1 MKKIYIVK
9 GIDIGEEGSLIT
21 PQIPG
26 QIVKVERIAEKGE
39 EDLFSTPDEN
49 SRLFQYIYQEGLKL
63 MRPLTRGIGLV
74 NFIVM
79 LILNSVLSFFFKINE
94 PLIRGWRLNIIRRV
108 ALNEPVQVPSWRP
121 DHLIVYF
128 LKGWVLI
135 ISRTIYFLPAMII
148 VYLSGF
154 QLFDVLKELFFF
166 IRDKFLNADNMG
178 YVEFLL
184 QKILPQFGIE
194 VLIHLVVLLLY
205 VVFVW
210 PIYRII
216 TIKYALKKCSGA
228 GFFSV
233 KQIYSAIQIFRK
245 NAAPIYGVYAFVLSI
260 DVITILVINGLTA
273 ATLGAFSLV
282 APAVSLLMRFWIK
295 GYAYGILGRTLIQK
309 SAL

>member
-1 MKKIYIVK
+1 MGEIYILK
-9 GIDIGEEGSLIT
+9 GTDNGDKGDLIAS
-21 PQIPG
+21 IPG
-26 QIVKVERIAEKGE
+26 QVIKVERIDEKKQ
-39 EDLFSTPDEN
+39 EDLFATPEEN
-49 SRLFQYIYQEGLKL
+49 TDLFIYIYQELAKL
-63 MRPLTRGIGLV
+63 SRPLTKGIGLV

-79 LILNSVLSFFFKINE
+79 LILNNVLAFIFKINE
-94 PLIRGWRLNIIRRV
+94 PLVRGWRLDIIRRV

-121 DHLIVYF
+121 DHLIGYF
-128 LKGWVLI
+128 FKGWVLI
-135 ISRTIYFLPAMII
+135 VSRTIYFLPAIII

-154 QLFDVLKELFFF
+154 QLFDVLKELYFFL
-166 IRDKFLNADNMG
+166 RDKFLNADNMG
-178 YVEFLL
+178 YAEFIL

-205 VVFVW
+205 VIFVW

-216 TIKYALKKCSGA
+216 TIKYALKKCSGG

-245 NAAPIYGVYAFVLSI
+245 NAASIYGVYAFVLSI
-260 DVITILVINGLTA
+260 DVVTILVINGLTA
-273 ATLGAFSLV
+273 ATIGAFALV

-295 GYAYGILGRTLIQK
+295 GYAYGILGRTLIQN